1 MSFFGIFLICFPIN
15 PIVSPLL
22 IDTQISSRL
31 LSGPSKLYLK
41 DTYPEPKTHEFIVIS
56 KYNQIIDSIV
66 EEFVRGE
73 IMKIV

>member
-1 MSFFGIFLICFPIN
+1 MNLIKYSIILKKYLHELDN
-15 PIVSPLL
+15 IV
-22 IDTQISSRL
+22 R
-31 LSGPSKLYLK
+31 LYLK
-41 DTYPEPKTHEFIVIS
+41 HTYPEPKTHEFIVIS